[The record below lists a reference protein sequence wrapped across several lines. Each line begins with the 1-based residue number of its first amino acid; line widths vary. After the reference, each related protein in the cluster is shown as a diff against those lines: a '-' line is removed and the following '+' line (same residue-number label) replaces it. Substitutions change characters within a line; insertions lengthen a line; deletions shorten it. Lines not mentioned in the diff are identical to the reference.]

1 MNIFILLIKNEVVVE
16 WLYLVF
22 PIFEPTS
29 LQWYNKQD
37 WSESMT
43 DIIAH
48 RGVKAPILKI
58 RVLLSERLFV
68 LVLKELN

>member
-1 MNIFILLIKNEVVVE
+1 MTYSFFR
-16 WLYLVF
+16 F

-29 LQWYNKQD
+29 PNGKQD

-48 RGVKAPILKI
+48 RGSKAPILKI